1 MNNRT
6 NLLKKRA
13 DTLAEYVVDRCD
25 RLERENCGMRHEA
38 EIVRRE
44 LSEYERAFFDT
55 LGKLKGIKKLDDGG
69 ILIGFIAEDGAEM
82 GQIIPVNGFLY
93 PIAKLLLEK
102 NGIWMVKRCKQ

>member
-13 DTLAEYVVDRCD
+13 DTLAEYVVERCA
-25 RLERENCGMRHEA
+25 RLEEENSGMKHEA

-44 LSEYERAFFDT
+44 LSEYEHAFFDT
-55 LGKLKGIKKLDDGG
+55 LGKLKGIKKLDDES

-82 GQIIPVNGFLY
+82 SQIIPVTGFLY
-93 PIAKLLLEK
+93 PIAKLLLKKTDKWRVE
-102 NGIWMVKRCKQ
+102 R